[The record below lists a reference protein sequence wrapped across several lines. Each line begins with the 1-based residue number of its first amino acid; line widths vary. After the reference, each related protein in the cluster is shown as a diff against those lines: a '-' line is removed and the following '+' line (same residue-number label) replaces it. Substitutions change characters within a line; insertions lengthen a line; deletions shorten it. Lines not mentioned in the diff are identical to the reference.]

1 MGTFTRRVAAGDGT
15 LVAYRVTG
23 PADSVDD
30 TASAGD
36 VPTLLLIH
44 GWAQSGDCWGDGL
57 VNDLAGRY
65 RVITMDLRGH
75 GGSGVPT
82 VDRLTS
88 EDFGG
93 DVAAVLAAEVPPGG
107 PVFLLGWSYGGLV
120 IADFLARAG
129 EVVPAGLIFVGAITS
144 IGRGQAGGRVG
155 PQMRAALPDA
165 YSEDP
170 ATAVAA
176 LQSFVGGL
184 APAGQ
189 GACAQRLLGTSL
201 IVPPQIRAGLF
212 AREAANDALLE
223 QSGLPILLI
232 HGTADGVVDIS
243 SAEHLAGL
251 VPGALTRFWDGAGHA
266 PFLDDP
272 ARFVREVDDF
282 LVGVSVAGGV
292 R

>member
-1 MGTFTRRVAAGDGT
+1 MGIFTRRVAAGDGT
-15 LVAYRVTG
+15 DIAYRVTG
-23 PADSVDD
+23 PADVA
-30 TASAGD
+30 ASAGD

-44 GWAQSGDCWGDGL
+44 GWAQSGACWGDGL
-57 VNDLAGRY
+57 IGDLAARY
-65 RVITMDLRGH
+65 RVIAMDLRGH
-75 GGSGVPT
+75 GSSDVPA

-93 DVAAVLAAEVPPGG
+93 DVAAVLAAEVSSDGA
-107 PVFLLGWSYGGLV
+107 VFLLGWSYGGLV
-120 IADFLARAG
+120 ICDYLARADAIA
-129 EVVPAGLIFVGAITS
+129 PAGLILVGAITS

-165 YSEDP
+165 YSDDP

-176 LQSFVGGL
+176 LQSFAGGL

-189 GACAQRLLGTSL
+189 GACVQRLLGTSL
-201 IVPPQIRAGLF
+201 TVPPQIRAGLF

-223 QSGLPILLI
+223 QSGLPVLLI
-232 HGTADGVVDIS
+232 HGTADAVVDIS

-272 ARFVREVDDF
+272 DRFAREVDEF
-282 LVGVSVAGGV
+282 VATKAVAGGV

>member
-15 LVAYRVTG
+15 DIAYRVTG

-30 TASAGD
+30 AAHARD

-44 GWAQSGDCWGDGL
+44 GWAQSSACWGGDL
-57 VNDLAGRY
+57 IDDLAARY
-65 RVITMDLRGH
+65 RVIAMDLRGH
-75 GGSGVPT
+75 GGSGVPPA
-82 VDRLTS
+82 DRLTS
-88 EDFGG
+88 EDFGS
-93 DVAAVLAAEVPPGG
+93 DVAAVLAAEVPLGG
-107 PVFLLGWSYGGLV
+107 PVFVLGWSYGGLV
-120 IADFLARAG
+120 ICDYLARAG
-129 EVVPAGLIFVGAITS
+129 AIAPTGLIFVGAITS

-176 LQSFVGGL
+176 LQSFAGSL

-201 IVPPQIRAGLF
+201 TVPPYIRAGLF

-223 QSGLPILLI
+223 QAGLPILLI

-251 VPGALTRFWDGAGHA
+251 VPGAQARFWDGAGHA

-272 ARFVREVDDF
+272 GRFVREVDDF
-282 LVGVSVAGGV
+282 LVDVTVSGGV